1 MKVIGKLLAGAVIR
15 AFTKKNGG
23 VLTTKTPEN
32 TWDLEAVLAWFL
44 RGLLLIFLYY
54 LANKL
59 GVDVEL
65 LKQSLPVHV

>member
-1 MKVIGKLLAGAVIR
+1 MKVLGKLLTGAVIR
-15 AFTKKNGG
+15 AFTNKNGG
-23 VLTTKTPEN
+23 VVTTKTPEN

-59 GVDVEL
+59 GVDVRILQE
-65 LKQSLPVHV
+65 SLPIHV